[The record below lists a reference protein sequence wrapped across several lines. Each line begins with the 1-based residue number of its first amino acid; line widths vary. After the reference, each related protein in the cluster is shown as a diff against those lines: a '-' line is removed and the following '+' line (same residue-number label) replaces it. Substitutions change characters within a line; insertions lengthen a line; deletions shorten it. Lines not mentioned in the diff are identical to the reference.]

1 MKALG
6 SEDDCLAL
14 PEQRLIDDSP
24 SDVILLHGRGPTLG
38 CDTQLPERQDGVAH
52 QFLGLGRRLKRE
64 DASHSRDLTN
74 VQHPDAGFV
83 R

>member
-1 MKALG
+1 MKAPG
-6 SEDDCLAL
+6 SKDDHLAL

-24 SDVILLHGRGPTLG
+24 CDVILLHGTRPTLG
-38 CDTQLPERQDGVAH
+38 CDTQPPQRQDGVAH

-64 DASHSRDLTN
+64 DAGHSRDLTN